1 MRRIVLAAIAA
12 AAFLHFH
19 PNLATASDD
28 IVVGGAEVVDDI
40 LVDVVHDDFLQVS
53 QVAMSNVISG
63 SPITVDGATILTTGS
78 ISGLSQE
85 NIGGIN
91 VMMVNT
97 GPLSSQQN
105 VISTNTSVTGLDL
118 GPGAGATTTGAN

>member
-1 MRRIVLAAIAA
+1 
-12 AAFLHFH
+12 
-19 PNLATASDD
+19 LATASDD

-40 LVDVVHDDFLQVS
+40 LVDVVHDDFLQLS

-118 GPGAGATTTGAN
+118 GTGAGATTTGAN